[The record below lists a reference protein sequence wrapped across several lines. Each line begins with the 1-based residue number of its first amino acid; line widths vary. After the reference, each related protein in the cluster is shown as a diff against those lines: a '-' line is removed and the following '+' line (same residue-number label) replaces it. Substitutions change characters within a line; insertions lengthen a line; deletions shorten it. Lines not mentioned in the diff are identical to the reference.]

1 MPPNY
6 IANNIL
12 IFVLSFGSYYL
23 GIFIRKKAMPGSNS
37 PPLKYQF
44 LLGIPVSLLVVSA
57 FIPIIRATL
66 TDWVLLF
73 TLGLIMEQGMLLNE
87 TLTKKI
93 LIERTQISRSV
104 KGDIMADNSTDGNG
118 KNRKET
124 SS

>member
-12 IFVLSFGSYYL
+12 IVVLAFGSYYL
-23 GIFIRKKAMPGSNS
+23 GIFIRKKAMPGPNS

-66 TDWVLLF
+66 TDWALLF

-93 LIERTQISRSV
+93 LIERTQVSRPVS
-104 KGDIMADNSTDGNG
+104 DNQIDNNSP
-118 KNRKET
+118 
-124 SS
+124 